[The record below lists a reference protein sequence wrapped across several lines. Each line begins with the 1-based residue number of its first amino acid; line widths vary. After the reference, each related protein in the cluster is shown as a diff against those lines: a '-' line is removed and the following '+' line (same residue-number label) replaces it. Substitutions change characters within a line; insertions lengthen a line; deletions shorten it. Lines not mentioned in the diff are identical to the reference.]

1 MAPVRSK
8 KQATEQPLTSPRKL
22 AMAETVPLRAG
33 SPSAYPRSPIKK
45 RTPGA
50 ITMQQKQA
58 MIDNM
63 QLEITDRAR
72 RLRAQ
77 YSFMATTVR
86 SRVEMRINRIPM
98 SMRHVKM
105 GDLLQ
110 KYLEQEQQRATRS
123 AALRKAAAT
132 RTSPQKQLRPITH
145 ATKAATRTK
154 KRMSDAI
161 SGDKENEIEHN
172 ENAKKRVRGA
182 PNPDMAHH
190 VRPAQI
196 LSPTS
201 SNSRLANRSRPAS
214 PVKSGIAR
222 PASPLKNSGTTR
234 SATATSM
241 LSSMVEKA
249 KATRA
254 GVTRKVTTA
263 STASSSSTSTTA
275 ATRTRRAAATTAS
288 RAPAS
293 RPATRTARRSLAN
306 SETSEASSGTVV
318 RKGAAARGAAA
329 KKTAVSSVR
338 KGTTTAAQ
346 KKAAAKSTATTG
358 TGRVLRKRA

>member
-8 KQATEQPLTSPRKL
+8 KQASEQPLTSPRKL

-33 SPSAYPRSPIKK
+33 SPSAYPRSPIKR
-45 RTPGA
+45 RTPGT

-63 QLEITDRAR
+63 QLEITERAR

-110 KYLEQEQQRATRS
+110 KFLEQEQQRATRS
-123 AALRKAAAT
+123 AALRKAVAT
-132 RTSPQKQLRPITH
+132 RTSPQKQLHSAAH
-145 ATKAATRTK
+145 AARTMTRTK

-161 SGDKENEIEHN
+161 SGDKENEVEHN

-182 PNPDMAHH
+182 PNPDIAH

-222 PASPLKNSGTTR
+222 PASPLKNSGTAR

-254 GVTRKVTTA
+254 GVVRKVTTA
-263 STASSSSTSTTA
+263 STASTSSTSTTA

-293 RPATRTARRSLAN
+293 RPTTRTARRSLAN

-318 RKGAAARGAAA
+318 RKGAASRGAAA
-329 KKTAVSSVR
+329 KKTAASSVR
-338 KGTTTAAQ
+338 KGTTTTT
-346 KKAAAKSTATTG
+346 KKTAAKSTTTTG

>member
-8 KQATEQPLTSPRKL
+8 KQASEQALTSPRKL

-33 SPSAYPRSPIKK
+33 SPSAYPRSPIKR
-45 RTPGA
+45 RTPGT

-63 QLEITDRAR
+63 QLEITERAR

-98 SMRHVKM
+98 SMRNVKM

-110 KYLEQEQQRATRS
+110 KFLEQEQQRATRS
-123 AALRKAAAT
+123 AALRKAVVA
-132 RTSPQKQLRPITH
+132 RTSPQKQLHSAAH
-145 ATKAATRTK
+145 AARGMTRTK

-172 ENAKKRVRGA
+172 ENMKKRVRA
-182 PNPDMAHH
+182 TQNPDVAH

-214 PVKSGIAR
+214 PVKNFTLS
-222 PASPLKNSGTTR
+222 NSHKYAFQHGGKGKGHEGRSCTQGDDRLDRQHKLNQHHSRHSNQTR
-234 SATATSM
+234 GSNDSFSSACFQVDYENCS
-241 LSSMVEKA
+241 
-249 KATRA
+249 
-254 GVTRKVTTA
+254 
-263 STASSSSTSTTA
+263 
-275 ATRTRRAAATTAS
+275 
-288 RAPAS
+288 
-293 RPATRTARRSLAN
+293 
-306 SETSEASSGTVV
+306 
-318 RKGAAARGAAA
+318 
-329 KKTAVSSVR
+329 
-338 KGTTTAAQ
+338 
-346 KKAAAKSTATTG
+346 
-358 TGRVLRKRA
+358 

>member
-8 KQATEQPLTSPRKL
+8 KQITEQALTSPRKL

-33 SPSAYPRSPIKK
+33 SPSAYPRSPIKR
-45 RTPGA
+45 RTPGT

-63 QLEITDRAR
+63 QLEITERAR

-110 KYLEQEQQRATRS
+110 KFLEQEQQRATRS
-123 AALRKAAAT
+123 AALRKAVVA
-132 RTSPQKQLRPITH
+132 RTSPQKQLHSTAH
-145 ATKAATRTK
+145 AARAMTRTK

-182 PNPDMAHH
+182 PNPDIAH

-222 PASPLKNSGTTR
+222 PASPLKNSGTSR

-254 GVTRKVTTA
+254 GVARKVTTA
-263 STASSSSTSTTA
+263 STASTSSTSTTA

-293 RPATRTARRSLAN
+293 RPTTRTARRSLAT
-306 SETSEASSGTVV
+306 SESSEASSGTVV
-318 RKGAAARGAAA
+318 RKGAASRGAAA
-329 KKTAVSSVR
+329 KKTAASSVR
-338 KGTTTAAQ
+338 KGTTTTT
-346 KKAAAKSTATTG
+346 KKTAAKSTATTG

>member
-8 KQATEQPLTSPRKL
+8 KRTSDQISASPRKQ
-22 AMAETVPLRAG
+22 AMTDIVPFRAD
-33 SPSAYPRSPIKK
+33 SPSTSHLGSPIKK
-45 RTPGA
+45 RRGA

-63 QLEITDRAR
+63 QLEITERAR

-77 YSFMATTVR
+77 YSFMAQTVR

-98 SMRHVKM
+98 SLRKVKM
-105 GDLLQ
+105 GDLFQ
-110 KYLEQEQQRATRS
+110 KYMEQEEKRATRS
-123 AALRKAAAT
+123 AAVGKAPTARANAPKQILPAA
-132 RTSPQKQLRPITH
+132 H
-145 ATKAATRTK
+145 AAKPAGRSN
-154 KRMSDAI
+154 KRMSNAI
-161 SGDKENEIEHN
+161 SGDKENEMEHD
-172 ENAKKRVRGA
+172 ENAKKRIRGA
-182 PNPDMAHH
+182 PNADMAPI
-190 VRPAQI
+190 RPALV

-201 SNSRLANRSRPAS
+201 SNSRLANRPSS

-222 PASPLKNSGTTR
+222 PASPLKNGAPARSGTA
-234 SATATSM
+234 SSI

-263 STASSSSTSTTA
+263 SSSSSGSTSTTA
-275 ATRTRRAAATTAS
+275 ASRTRRAAAPTAS
-288 RAPAS
+288 RSTAS
-293 RPATRTARRSLAN
+293 RPATRTGRRVSAN

-318 RKGAAARGAAA
+318 RKGATSRAGPA
-329 KKTAVSSVR
+329 KKGVAGSVR
-338 KGTTTAAQ
+338 KGAATGTTRKPASKATAS
-346 KKAAAKSTATTG
+346 STTSS